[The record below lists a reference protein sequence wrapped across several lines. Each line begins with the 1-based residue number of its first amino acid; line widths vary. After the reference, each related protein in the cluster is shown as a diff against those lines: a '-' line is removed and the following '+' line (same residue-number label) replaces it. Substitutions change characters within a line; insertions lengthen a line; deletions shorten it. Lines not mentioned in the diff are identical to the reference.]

1 MQQFVATGTYSDG
14 STQNLTSTVNW
25 SSSSQGVA
33 TISSGGLAT
42 GTGVGTT
49 TVAASSGTV
58 SGSTTLTV
66 TTAALVS
73 IAVTPGNPSIALGT
87 HQQFTAT
94 GTYTD
99 GSTLNLTGSVAWNSS
114 VPAVATVS
122 NTPPNI
128 GLAASVSTG
137 QTMITA
143 SSGPINGS
151 TTLTVAP
158 AALLSITVTPAVPTI
173 PLGSTKQFTATGS
186 YTDGSTQNITGTV
199 TWTSNTLAVATI
211 SNAAGMNGLATSVGT
226 GQTTITATLGSI
238 TGSTTL
244 TVGVVALSSIALSPV
259 NSSIALGTTQQF
271 AAIGTY
277 TDGSTQD
284 LSSSAVWSSSDTTIF
299 TVNTTGLAVSVAAGA
314 ATITAT
320 ANGVSGST
328 NLTVTP
334 VSNLPTVSCF
344 FQNGVVNG
352 GRSYW
357 GNSVTHDNVAVPSPS
372 EVIAAYQNY
381 GNNATI
387 FDGPV
392 VHIGTPCLLTS
403 VTYFTGP
410 SPNTDPYQQHFVCQ
424 GTGATNQQGATVTT
438 TLPVVAGPCA
448 LGDVAVAYTNTYDV
462 GLYCVSNTAGECI
475 YGQLYCNV
483 GPIPYNVAAPAPL
496 RLATF
501 NCKQGTVALPEGDY
515 GVMMATNCD
524 TGSVAAAGG
533 VGATAGGG
541 DKPCLTGMGESGP
554 FGGGGLNGTFT
565 YGSEIYAWKYF
576 TFNAGQ
582 WDQRRGHCLL
592 YDPLHDNTI
601 GLPPSLTAYDNGG
614 CSMVNTG
621 QVKIAPAGQAPHTIG
636 FTWWS
641 ML

>member
-1 MQQFVATGTYSDG
+1 
-14 STQNLTSTVNW
+14 
-25 SSSSQGVA
+25 
-33 TISSGGLAT
+33 
-42 GTGVGTT
+42 
-49 TVAASSGTV
+49 
-58 SGSTTLTV
+58 
-66 TTAALVS
+66 
-73 IAVTPGNPSIALGT
+73 
-87 HQQFTAT
+87 
-94 GTYTD
+94 
-99 GSTLNLTGSVAWNSS
+99 
-114 VPAVATVS
+114 
-122 NTPPNI
+122 
-128 GLAASVSTG
+128 
-137 QTMITA
+137 
-143 SSGPINGS
+143 
-151 TTLTVAP
+151 
-158 AALLSITVTPAVPTI
+158 
-173 PLGSTKQFTATGS
+173 
-186 YTDGSTQNITGTV
+186 
-199 TWTSNTLAVATI
+199 LAVATI
-211 SNAAGMNGLATSVGT
+211 SNAAGTNGLATSVGT

-238 TGSTTL
+238 TGSTAL
-244 TVGVVALSSIALSPV
+244 TVSAVALSSIALSPL

-271 AAIGTY
+271 TAIGTY

-299 TVNTTGLAVSVAAGA
+299 TVNTTGLVISVATGT

-334 VSNLPTVSCF
+334 VGNLPTVSCF
-344 FQNGVVNG
+344 FQNGVVNAG
-352 GRSYW
+352 QSYL
-357 GNSVTHDNVAVPSPS
+357 GNSVTHDNIFAPSPS

-410 SPNTDPYQQHFVCQ
+410 STNTDPYQQHFVCH

-448 LGDVAVAYTNTYDV
+448 VGDVAVAYTNTYDV
-462 GLYCVSNTAGECI
+462 GLYCVSNTAGECS

-483 GPIPYNVAAPAPL
+483 GPIPYNVAAPSPL
-496 RLATF
+496 RLATL
-501 NCKQGTVALPEGDY
+501 NCKQGTVTLPEGDY

-533 VGATAGGG
+533 VGAMAGGG
-541 DKPCLTGMGESGP
+541 DKPCLTGMGESSP
-554 FGGGGLNGTFT
+554 FGTGGLNGTFN

-576 TFNAGQ
+576 TFTAGQ
-582 WDQRRGHCLL
+582 FDQRRGHCLL
-592 YDPLHDNTI
+592 YDPLHDNSI

-621 QVKIAPAGQAPHTIG
+621 QVKSAPAGQAPHAIG

>member
-1 MQQFVATGTYSDG
+1 M
-14 STQNLTSTVNW
+14 
-25 SSSSQGVA
+25 GVP
-33 TISSGGLAT
+33 T

-49 TVAASSGTV
+49 KVAASSGTV

-73 IAVTPGNPSIALGT
+73 IAVTPGNPSIALST
-87 HQQFTAT
+87 NQQFTAT

-151 TTLTVAP
+151 TTLTVTP

-186 YTDGSTQNITGTV
+186 YTDGSTQN
-199 TWTSNTLAVATI
+199 
-211 SNAAGMNGLATSVGT
+211 
-226 GQTTITATLGSI
+226 
-238 TGSTTL
+238 
-244 TVGVVALSSIALSPV
+244 
-259 NSSIALGTTQQF
+259 
-271 AAIGTY
+271 
-277 TDGSTQD
+277 

-299 TVNTTGLAVSVAAGA
+299 TVNTTGLAVSVAAGT

-344 FQNGVVNG
+344 FQNGVVNAG
-352 GRSYW
+352 QSYL
-357 GNSVTHDNVAVPSPS
+357 GNSVTHDNIAVPSSS

-403 VTYFTGP
+403 VTYFTGR

-448 LGDVAVAYTNTYDV
+448 LGDVAVAYTNIYDV

-483 GPIPYNVAAPAPL
+483 GPIPYNVAAPSPL

-554 FGGGGLNGTFT
+554 FGGGGLNGTFN

-582 WDQRRGHCLL
+582 FDQRRGHCLL

-621 QVKIAPAGQAPHTIG
+621 QVKIAPAGQAPHMIG